1 MSKLII
7 SLEQLEEGAVN
18 PGTGMHEQPI
28 WKTTLQGGEVRLLGK
43 HKMEEYISSLM
54 VKPFIDLNDG
64 KL

>member
-28 WKTTLQGGEVRLLGK
+28 WKTTLQGGGRIYFKVLW
-43 HKMEEYISSLM
+43 
-54 VKPFIDLNDG
+54 
-64 KL
+64 

>member
-7 SLEQLEEGAVN
+7 TLEQLEEGAVN

-43 HKMEEYISSLM
+43 HKMEEYI
-54 VKPFIDLNDG
+54 
-64 KL
+64 